1 MLLVLMLCAVVSMQA
16 QSLIGNWKTTIT
28 DNDEK
33 MDFYFM
39 FYQKTLDM
47 KVTVHMVDNDGKM
60 TLSVSVPGNYTVDGS
75 TLSLKMKPDDVV
87 INIEALEFEGK
98 VIDMSDPEI
107 KELWMGMILPMIEEH
122 KTELIK
128 DLPIDGELEIKSL
141 TSNELI
147 LITDGDNP
155 EVLTFIRQ

>member
-1 MLLVLMLCAVVSMQA
+1 MLCAVVSMQA
-16 QSLIGNWKTTIT
+16 QSLIGNWKTSIT

-47 KVTVHMVDNDGKM
+47 KVTVHMVDNDGKII
-60 TLSVSVPGNYTVDGS
+60 LSVSVPGNYTVDGS

-141 TSNELI
+141 TSNELV

-155 EVLTFIRQ
+155 EALTFIRQ

>member
-60 TLSVSVPGNYTVDGS
+60 TLSVSVPGNP
-75 TLSLKMKPDDVV
+75 K
-87 INIEALEFEGK
+87 
-98 VIDMSDPEI
+98 
-107 KELWMGMILPMIEEH
+107 
-122 KTELIK
+122 IK
-128 DLPIDGELEIKSL
+128 D
-141 TSNELI
+141 
-147 LITDGDNP
+147 
-155 EVLTFIRQ
+155 